1 MKIKEL
7 RLQTHCLDALKT
19 FYVDTLGLPLVYESG
34 QRFTVRV
41 GKSKL
46 TFSRSEEGVE
56 PYYYFKLFVKR
67 NLFEATIRHLKENVK
82 VLDDFESAEAEELV
96 YFIDPGGNIV
106 GCRGV
111 AAQESK
117 GKFIAIS
124 EALAGICEV
133 VHAVENTTLFCE
145 YLRQQLNLP
154 VGHHPDSHSVV
165 LGDRS
170 GAIVVTEINR
180 TLLRGQKPVKNFPL
194 ALDFF

>member
-67 NLFEATIRHLKENVK
+67 HLFEETIRRLKEK
-82 VLDDFESAEAEELV
+82 TDVLEEFAEANRERLV

-106 GCRGV
+106 GCRAGDV
-111 AAQESK
+111 
-117 GKFIAIS
+117 S
-124 EALAGICEV
+124 EPSDEFVSIDAALAGICEV